1 MMNSSLVLC
10 MTAPSEPEIPQE
22 TPQLKLLRRMVMALT
37 AVMIGGVLVT
47 FALIVI
53 RLSDRTPT
61 LPDQVALPDGARAV
75 AVTIGSNWFAVVT
88 EDERIL
94 IFDKTT
100 GKLRQTVT
108 TD

>member
-1 MMNSSLVLC
+1 ML
-10 MTAPSEPEIPQE
+10 
-22 TPQLKLLRRMVMALT
+22 LT

-61 LPDQVALPDGARAV
+61 LPDQVELPDGAKAQ
-75 AVTIGSNWFAVVT
+75 AVTIGNNWYAVVT
-88 EDERIL
+88 DDNRIL

-100 GKLRQTVT
+100 GRQRQEIIIEP
-108 TD
+108 

>member
-1 MMNSSLVLC
+1 
-10 MTAPSEPEIPQE
+10 MTVPSEPQEPQE
-22 TPQLKLLRRMVMALT
+22 TPQLRLLRRMVMLLT

-61 LPDQVALPDGARAV
+61 LPDQVELPDGARAQ
-75 AVTIGSNWFAVVT
+75 AVTIGNNWYAVVT
-88 EDERIL
+88 DDNRIL

-100 GKLRQTVT
+100 GRQRQEVFIEP
-108 TD
+108 

>member
-1 MMNSSLVLC
+1 
-10 MTAPSEPEIPQE
+10 
-22 TPQLKLLRRMVMALT
+22 MVMLLT

-61 LPDQVALPDGARAV
+61 LPDQVELPDGARAQ

-88 EDERIL
+88 DDNRIL

-100 GKLRQTVT
+100 GRQRQEIPL
-108 TD
+108 D

>member
-1 MMNSSLVLC
+1 
-10 MTAPSEPEIPQE
+10 
-22 TPQLKLLRRMVMALT
+22 MVMLLT

-61 LPDQVALPDGARAV
+61 LPDQVELPDGAKAQ
-75 AVTIGSNWFAVVT
+75 AVTIGNNWYAVVT
-88 EDERIL
+88 DDNRIL

-100 GKLRQTVT
+100 GRQRQEITVE
-108 TD
+108 

>member
-1 MMNSSLVLC
+1 
-10 MTAPSEPEIPQE
+10 
-22 TPQLKLLRRMVMALT
+22 MVMLLT

-61 LPDQVALPDGARAV
+61 LPDQIELPGGAKAQ
-75 AVTIGSNWFAVVT
+75 AVTIGNNWYAVVT
-88 EDERIL
+88 DDNRIL

-100 GKLRQTVT
+100 GKLRSEVQVE
-108 TD
+108 

>member
-1 MMNSSLVLC
+1 
-10 MTAPSEPEIPQE
+10 
-22 TPQLKLLRRMVMALT
+22 MVMLLT

-61 LPDQVALPDGARAV
+61 LPDQIELPDGARAQ

-88 EDERIL
+88 DDNRIL

-100 GKLRQTVT
+100 GRQRQEVPL
-108 TD
+108 D

>member
-1 MMNSSLVLC
+1 
-10 MTAPSEPEIPQE
+10 MTVPSEPQEEPQE
-22 TPQLKLLRRMVMALT
+22 TPQLRLLRRMVMLLT

-61 LPDQVALPDGARAV
+61 LPDQIELPDGAKAQ
-75 AVTIGSNWFAVVT
+75 AVTIGNNWYAVVT
-88 EDERIL
+88 DDNRIL

-100 GKLRQTVT
+100 AKLRQEIVLEP
-108 TD
+108 

>member
-1 MMNSSLVLC
+1 ML
-10 MTAPSEPEIPQE
+10 
-22 TPQLKLLRRMVMALT
+22 LT

-61 LPDQVALPDGARAV
+61 LPDQIELPDGAKAQS
-75 AVTIGSNWFAVVT
+75 VTIGNNWYAVVT
-88 EDERIL
+88 DDNRIL

-100 GKLRQTVT
+100 GRIRQEVSV
-108 TD
+108 D

>member
-1 MMNSSLVLC
+1 
-10 MTAPSEPEIPQE
+10 
-22 TPQLKLLRRMVMALT
+22 MVMLLT

-61 LPDQVALPDGARAV
+61 LPDQIGLPDGAKAQ
-75 AVTIGSNWFAVVT
+75 AVTIGNNWFAVVT
-88 EDERIL
+88 DDNRIL

-100 GKLRQTVT
+100 GKQRQQISL
-108 TD
+108 D

>member
-1 MMNSSLVLC
+1 
-10 MTAPSEPEIPQE
+10 MTVPSEPQEPQE
-22 TPQLKLLRRMVMALT
+22 TPQLRLLRRMVMLLT

-61 LPDQVALPDGARAV
+61 LPDQVELPDGAKAQ
-75 AVTIGSNWFAVVT
+75 AVTIGSNWYAVVT
-88 EDERIL
+88 DDDRIL

-100 GKLRQTVT
+100 GRQRQEITIAP
-108 TD
+108 

>member
-1 MMNSSLVLC
+1 
-10 MTAPSEPEIPQE
+10 
-22 TPQLKLLRRMVMALT
+22 MVMLLT

-61 LPDQVALPDGARAV
+61 LPDQIKLPDGAKAQ
-75 AVTIGSNWFAVVT
+75 AVTIGNNWFAVVT
-88 EDERIL
+88 DDNRIL

-100 GKLRQTVT
+100 GKQRQQISL
-108 TD
+108 D

>member
-1 MMNSSLVLC
+1 
-10 MTAPSEPEIPQE
+10 
-22 TPQLKLLRRMVMALT
+22 MVMLLT

-61 LPDQVALPDGARAV
+61 LPDQVELPDGARAQ
-75 AVTIGSNWFAVVT
+75 AVTIGNNWYAVVT
-88 EDERIL
+88 DDNRIL

-100 GKLRQTVT
+100 GNLRQEISV
-108 TD
+108 D

>member
-1 MMNSSLVLC
+1 ML
-10 MTAPSEPEIPQE
+10 
-22 TPQLKLLRRMVMALT
+22 LT

-61 LPDQVALPDGARAV
+61 LPDQVDLPDGAKAQ
-75 AVTIGSNWFAVVT
+75 AVTIGSNWYAVVT
-88 EDERIL
+88 DDDRIL

-100 GKLRQTVT
+100 GRQRQEIVVEP
-108 TD
+108 

>member
-1 MMNSSLVLC
+1 
-10 MTAPSEPEIPQE
+10 
-22 TPQLKLLRRMVMALT
+22 MVMLLT

-61 LPDQVALPDGARAV
+61 LPDQIELPDGAKAE
-75 AVTIGSNWFAVVT
+75 AVTIGNNWFAVVT
-88 EDERIL
+88 DDNRIL

-100 GKLRQTVT
+100 GKQRQQISL
-108 TD
+108 D

>member
-1 MMNSSLVLC
+1 ML
-10 MTAPSEPEIPQE
+10 
-22 TPQLKLLRRMVMALT
+22 LT

-61 LPDQVALPDGARAV
+61 LPDQIELPDGAIAQS
-75 AVTIGSNWFAVVT
+75 VTIGNNWYAVVT
-88 EDERIL
+88 DDNRIL

-100 GKLRQTVT
+100 GRIRQEVSV
-108 TD
+108 D

>member
-1 MMNSSLVLC
+1 
-10 MTAPSEPEIPQE
+10 
-22 TPQLKLLRRMVMALT
+22 MVMLLT

-61 LPDQVALPDGARAV
+61 LPDQIDLPDGAKAQ
-75 AVTIGSNWFAVVT
+75 ALTIGDNWFAVVT
-88 EDERIL
+88 DDNRIL

-100 GKLRQTVT
+100 GRQKQEITI
-108 TD
+108 D